1 MKNGERERE
10 REVFTIEAAN
20 ALLPTLS
27 ALVTRQFGRR
37 TEIEDRLKSLSA
49 LVGEVPSDLTPQD
62 TDPEHVREIKRD
74 LVQRI
79 NEYQEGWRDVEAL
92 GAVVKDPRI
101 GLLDFFGEVDGRA
114 VWLCWKYGEP
124 EVGHYHALD
133 EGFAGRR
140 AIRTSLRQRMLN

>member
-1 MKNGERERE
+1 MTERERE

-20 ALLPTLS
+20 ALVPTLS

-62 TDPEHVREIKRD
+62 EDADSVRSMKRE

-101 GLLDFFGEVDGRA
+101 GLLDFYGEVDGRA
-114 VWLCWKYGEP
+114 VWLCWKYGEA

-133 EGFAGRR
+133 EGFSGRR